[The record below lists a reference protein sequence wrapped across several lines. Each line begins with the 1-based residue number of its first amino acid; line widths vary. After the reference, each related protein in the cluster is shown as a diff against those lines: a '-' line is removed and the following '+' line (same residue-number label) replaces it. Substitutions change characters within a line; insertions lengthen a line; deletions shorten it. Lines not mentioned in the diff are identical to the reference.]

1 MRKVGVSALP
11 QYSVLVG
18 GGTSDQV
25 RHFGK
30 VVAKIPARRITEA
43 AGRLIDLYREQR
55 QSETGRPR
63 SVLPAHRPVGSRRA
77 AEGPRR
83 ARTRTRP
90 LQTTSSTSAKA
101 RRSIRSLW
109 MGSALHKSQILKSQI
124 PSQDVQR
131 RNQQMLGFGGLG
143 VGTSASPS
151 GGGAPWPTADEVR
164 CRQLKK
170 DKTCSARDAG

>member
-1 MRKVGVSALP
+1 MRTAPHRFARLP
-11 QYSVLVG
+11 GQRAQGRGKRPAAVFRPRRWRHQRSG
-18 GGTSDQV
+18 A
-25 RHFGK
+25 HFGK

-101 RRSIRSLW
+101 RHSIRSLW

-124 PSQDVQR
+124 PSQDCQS
-131 RNQQMLGFGGLG
+131 QP
-143 VGTSASPS
+143 ASWDLAVWGWDVCIPS

-164 CRQLKK
+164 C
-170 DKTCSARDAG
+170 